1 MESKQ
6 ETASL
11 SGYTPDRKQRS
22 IGVQGEDHCSS
33 ATGHTLLPTLSDL
46 ISRRTSSDSDHSS
59 KKDAS
64 TGESLGK
71 SQPLQSSVP
80 SLANLMKSNEGM
92 GCGRVPSSDSTGSVG
107 RVPLQK
113 PTSSTPTLSD
123 LIRQSSP
130 SSHPPGTKRDSTS
143 VRGETAGISLSLND
157 VIQSRQTSQSSA
169 MQLKTPLAKEQNTG
183 DVVENVE
190 SSVLSLSDLMKENRI
205 MRDERFDGNER
216 GKSTIS
222 PQDRSQLCSGII
234 GGDSSGTSPSLSDLM
249 KSNEQLTVG
258 GGTEQVST
266 GKYTSMS
273 KSEDSPSLSDLM
285 SLKKQPLVSAD
296 YVQLAS
302 AKQSESEAEKS
313 SPSLSDLIRS
323 SKQQSAIV
331 AVMKSSP
338 GKREE
343 RESLGNSPS
352 LSSLI
357 ASSKQKSSSDQPHM
371 LAVKTRDISGTS
383 PSLAELMKKDKPGI
397 AFDEKLASQ
406 LEPVPL
412 LDGQMEGRGT
422 AGTLTPKVAAEP
434 STSSKLDTR
443 AIQPLIPGIDHPSNS
458 SRLPTTSAPSLA
470 DLIHATKQTS
480 NRLKTPLAKEQNT
493 GDVVENV
500 ESSVLSL
507 SDLMKENR
515 IMRDER
521 FDGNER
527 GKSTISPQDR
537 SQLCSGIIGGDS
549 SGTSP
554 SLSDLMK
561 SNEQLTVGGGT
572 EQVSTGKYTSMSKSE
587 DSPSLSDLM
596 SLKKQPLV
604 SADYVQL
611 ASAKQSESEAE
622 KSSPS
627 LSDLIRSSKQQSA
640 IVAVMKSSPGKRE
653 ERESLG
659 NSPSVS
665 SLIAS
670 SKQKSSSDQPH
681 MLAVKTRDI
690 SGTAPSLAELM
701 KKDKPGIAFDEKLAS
716 QLEPVPL
723 LVNQMEGRG
732 TAGTL
737 TPKVAAEPS
746 TSSKLDTRAI
756 QPLIPGIDHPSNS
769 SRLPTTS
776 APSLADL
783 IHANKQTSNR
793 PTGLASVA
801 NISSSEPPPK
811 STPFTHHDLKLLL
824 RKQQIPIEEETPKY
838 HVQDVVV
845 VLPSNTTPTAVIMS
859 RRCCGSHDMRCA
871 IEATAVKT
879 LLADWYCGDLQPFSF
894 TTPSPDDFV
903 LSKQKG
909 HL

>member
-1 MESKQ
+1 MCRGWGRVSSECGYHRFQPVETSFICSPVSQHSTLQTGVESKQ
-6 ETASL
+6 ETTSL
-11 SGYTPDRKQRS
+11 PEHTPEGKQGS
-22 IGVQGEDHCSS
+22 IGVQGEDHCSL
-33 ATGHTLLPTLSDL
+33 ATGHTHSPTLSDL

-64 TGESLGK
+64 TGETLDK

-80 SLANLMKSNEGM
+80 SLASLMKSSEGM
-92 GCGRVPSSDSTGSVG
+92 GCGCVPSSGSSGSVG

-130 SSHPPGTKRDSTS
+130 SCHPPGTKRDSTS
-143 VRGETAGISLSLND
+143 VRGETVGISPSLND

-183 DVVENVE
+183 DVEVENVE

-205 MRDERFDGNER
+205 MRDERFVGNER

-222 PQDRSQLCSGII
+222 PQDRSQLCSGIK

-258 GGTEQVST
+258 SATEQVST

-357 ASSKQKSSSDQPHM
+357 ASSKQKSSSDQPHI

-406 LEPVPL
+406 L
-412 LDGQMEGRGT
+412 
-422 AGTLTPKVAAEP
+422 
-434 STSSKLDTR
+434 
-443 AIQPLIPGIDHPSNS
+443 
-458 SRLPTTSAPSLA
+458 
-470 DLIHATKQTS
+470 
-480 NRLKTPLAKEQNT
+480 
-493 GDVVENV
+493 
-500 ESSVLSL
+500 
-507 SDLMKENR
+507 
-515 IMRDER
+515 
-521 FDGNER
+521 
-527 GKSTISPQDR
+527 
-537 SQLCSGIIGGDS
+537 
-549 SGTSP
+549 
-554 SLSDLMK
+554 
-561 SNEQLTVGGGT
+561 
-572 EQVSTGKYTSMSKSE
+572 
-587 DSPSLSDLM
+587 
-596 SLKKQPLV
+596 
-604 SADYVQL
+604 
-611 ASAKQSESEAE
+611 
-622 KSSPS
+622 
-627 LSDLIRSSKQQSA
+627 
-640 IVAVMKSSPGKRE
+640 
-653 ERESLG
+653 
-659 NSPSVS
+659 
-665 SLIAS
+665 
-670 SKQKSSSDQPH
+670 
-681 MLAVKTRDI
+681 
-690 SGTAPSLAELM
+690 
-701 KKDKPGIAFDEKLAS
+701 KPA
-716 QLEPVPL
+716 PL
-723 LVNQMEGRG
+723 LVGQMKGRG

-783 IHANKQTSNR
+783 IHANKQTSNQ